1 MFTEIINGYTLC
13 FETTPTI
20 FSPGKID
27 AGTRAMLSEATFQE
41 GDKILDLGCGFGPV
55 GTLGAKILGAKH
67 VVMCDIL
74 PEAVMLSKKNAMR
87 NNVESVKILQSNAFE
102 NITDCDF
109 TMILS
114 NPPYHADFSVAK
126 HFIEDGFRHLLV
138 GGRLLMVTKRLNWY
152 KNKLTSV
159 FGGVRIKEID
169 GYYVFLAEKRG
180 VQPPLK
186 EKKTQHLSKKLERA
200 RQNEKNV
207 VKRGRR

>member
-27 AGTRAMLSEATFQE
+27 AGTRAMLSETLFRE

-55 GTLGAKILGAKH
+55 GILCAKILGAEN

-74 PEAVMLSKKNAMR
+74 PEAVMLSKKNAIQ
-87 NNVESVKILQSNAFE
+87 NNVESARILQSNGFE
-102 NITDCDF
+102 NIADCDF

-126 HFIEDGFRHLLV
+126 HFIEESFRHLLI

-159 FGGVRIKEID
+159 FGGVKIKEID
-169 GYYVFLAEKRG
+169 GYYVFFAEKRD
-180 VQPPLK
+180 VRPPRK
-186 EKKTQHLSKKLERA
+186 EKKAQHLSKKLERA

-207 VKRGRR
+207 DKRRRR